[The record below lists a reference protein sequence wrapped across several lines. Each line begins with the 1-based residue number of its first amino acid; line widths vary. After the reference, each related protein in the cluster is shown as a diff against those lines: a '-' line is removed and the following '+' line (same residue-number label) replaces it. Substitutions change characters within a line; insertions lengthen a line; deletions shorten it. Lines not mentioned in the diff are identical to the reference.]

1 MVVVNS
7 KQASWQDGYP
17 PNKSINNHKATKKYW
32 LTWNGGK
39 ETTNNKVSTLTN
51 PISTFYNIHIL
62 QMLLLSNAYTIFTSH
77 ERHWG
82 NRTYQMFYNFLYQK
96 SIYLISLQSL
106 VIFTDFFQ
114 PTKEITNEL
123 LPYNLFSSKNDF
135 FFFSTTH
142 SL

>member
-1 MVVVNS
+1 MVILPTKALIIT
-7 KQASWQDGYP
+7 KQPAS
-17 PNKSINNHKATKKYW
+17 IKKYW
-32 LTWNGGK
+32 LTWNGVK

-77 ERHWG
+77 ERYWG

-106 VIFTDFFQ
+106 VTFTDFFQ

-135 FFFSTTH
+135 FFFQLPIH
-142 SL
+142 CNSLTDPT